1 MFSPREKVREMTGA
15 ESESVVT
22 SASYADMTSQVNS
35 QMKALSIGAYYRAL
49 TLCAQTFGQMI
60 PEYQK
65 CDRSTGGNFVADNY
79 GAGRRLNYL
88 LQVRPNP
95 LMTSVKLMENL
106 ELQRIQQGNGVA
118 YLERDAAGEIAAIW
132 LCNTASLDIVSN
144 RYVISYNAPGG
155 VKTKTVEAQDVLHLR
170 NVFSY
175 DNGLTGV
182 PTLVYMRDALTLD
195 ATNLKLQTENA
206 AKGGRLRILLTQG
219 ENKTLGTG
227 KYKKS
232 QMEDAKTSIQESMR
246 DDVIIQPFGTTAT
259 PISMTATEMDI
270 LSSRAFSVAEVS
282 RFLGVPKV
290 LLGDGSNSTYKTPD
304 AALQEF
310 YKFTMQPKVREY
322 EDEANYKILSE
333 YDWGKRQIHLCER
346 DLMRLDPMAQAQ
358 LTEKLLGLGIK
369 TINEARKDYDQPAI
383 AGGDKA
389 YVTVQAQPLGDIKE
403 EGGEE

>member
-1 MFSPREKVREMTGA
+1 
-15 ESESVVT
+15 
-22 SASYADMTSQVNS
+22 
-35 QMKALSIGAYYRAL
+35 
-49 TLCAQTFGQMI
+49 
-60 PEYQK
+60 
-65 CDRSTGGNFVADNY
+65 
-79 GAGRRLNYL
+79 
-88 LQVRPNP
+88 
-95 LMTSVKLMENL
+95 
-106 ELQRIQQGNGVA
+106 
-118 YLERDAAGEIAAIW
+118 
-132 LCNTASLDIVSN
+132 
-144 RYVISYNAPGG
+144 
-155 VKTKTVEAQDVLHLR
+155 
-170 NVFSY
+170 
-175 DNGLTGV
+175 
-182 PTLVYMRDALTLD
+182 
-195 ATNLKLQTENA
+195 
-206 AKGGRLRILLTQG
+206 
-219 ENKTLGTG
+219 
-227 KYKKS
+227 
-232 QMEDAKTSIQESMR
+232 MR